1 MKGMNMLFLWSCLF
15 STFLIYGIIINLWIS
30 WGRFSSLGP
39 THTELC
45 PGCLSYLPA
54 LSLFLSFSPSPPF
67 SPCLPINEAADI
79 PDLLSQLLQDLFF
92 VTNLQQLESRGMH
105 VNFVCVIWW
114 QVRLNQAPSGWMR
127 GAQGSGIWGAEW
139 WTGSGQGG
147 RHKALFV
154 CINMLYSSSGRH
166 TDSQQS
172 ANQVAIPQRHVDAY
186 RQAESKLAN
195 IFFDLVK
202 A

>member
-1 MKGMNMLFLWSCLF
+1 MLSSCL
-15 STFLIYGIIINLWIS
+15 SGS
-30 WGRFSSLGP
+30 SSLP
-39 THTELC
+39 
-45 PGCLSYLPA
+45 
-54 LSLFLSFSPSPPF
+54 LFLS
-67 SPCLPINEAADI
+67 LPLNEAADI

-127 GAQGSGIWGAEW
+127 GAQGNSIWGAEW

-154 CINMLYSSSGRH
+154 RINVLYSNSGRH
-166 TDSQQS
+166 TNISS
-172 ANQVAIPQRHVDAY
+172 RPTPALLRLYPSMFKLQRAY
-186 RQAESKLAN
+186 RNWTFLLTLCKHMEMFIQGE
-195 IFFDLVK
+195 IFKGEFHMHNKQLREVLFLH
-202 A
+202 AQGLL

>member
-1 MKGMNMLFLWSCLF
+1 MKSWVNF
-15 STFLIYGIIINLWIS
+15 WIS
-30 WGRFSSLGP
+30 PSPLIWSHSV
-39 THTELC
+39 
-45 PGCLSYLPA
+45 CLAFLVC
-54 LSLFLSFSPSPPF
+54 LFLSHSTPTLLPS
-67 SPCLPINEAADI
+67 LPINEAADI

-147 RHKALFV
+147 RYKALFM
-154 CINMLYSSSGRH
+154 CIHSLYSSSGRH

-172 ANQVAIPQRHVDAY
+172 ASSGSSLHRQVAHWLYPAI
-186 RQAESKLAN
+186 
-195 IFFDLVK
+195 
-202 A
+202 

>member
-1 MKGMNMLFLWSCLF
+1 MQRLPSYTL
-15 STFLIYGIIINLWIS
+15 
-30 WGRFSSLGP
+30 
-39 THTELC
+39 
-45 PGCLSYLPA
+45 CLSVLRFCSVP
-54 LSLFLSFSPSPPF
+54 PSPPPLSTPF
-67 SPCLPINEAADI
+67 PSLPINEAADI

-139 WTGSGQGG
+139 WTGSGQG
-147 RHKALFV
+147 RRYRALFM
-154 CINMLYSSSGRH
+154 CINMLHSSCGRH

-172 ANQVAIPQRHVDAY
+172 ASSISILHRHVDRY
-186 RQAESKLAN
+186 CTNYIHTEKN
-195 IFFDLVK
+195 IFFSLLRGSTFLTNIWTCFIWAVDFYCVEEFDVDNQKLK
-202 A
+202 